1 LNTENKI
8 EYYDDEELDLLSGL
22 SPEQYSEEQMELLS
36 EVFYSLQ
43 EKDVSGWLRS
53 MQMRGIELPQQLREE
68 ALLIVSER
76 RNLC

>member
-1 LNTENKI
+1 M
-8 EYYDDEELDLLSGL
+8 
-22 SPEQYSEEQMELLS
+22 EQLT

-53 MQMRGIELPQQLREE
+53 LQMRGIELPQQLREE

-76 RNLC
+76 RNSC